1 MFWEKK
7 INSFFTELTGSTS
20 SEQNWVNKFERM
32 LKDIMI
38 STWRVFVVLY
48 TCKRVGGPFPLM
60 GCWSKRDACEFCI
73 IARFFHHLK
82 SIFYFM
88 DLYCHSKRDKRQRSK
103 LWIFY
108 GKIPRISSKP
118 KKYGDDSICVCV
130 FFFID
135 FQTNNKI
142 NNYIHEHRK
151 KQHVSWI
158 SCHISFECCAQAIFI
173 FRSIEFRG
181 CHWIESYRSGELLL
195 FFSLSAARK

>member
-1 MFWEKK
+1 MKTFKFVCHIIQCLGIHWPPCSPPPLANDSPENIQNVTSFDRSFRCELNAIFNMKKRTCSHMFWEKK

-82 SIFYFM
+82 
-88 DLYCHSKRDKRQRSK
+88 
-103 LWIFY
+103 
-108 GKIPRISSKP
+108 
-118 KKYGDDSICVCV
+118 KYILFHG
-130 FFFID
+130 FIL
-135 FQTNNKI
+135 
-142 NNYIHEHRK
+142 
-151 KQHVSWI
+151 
-158 SCHISFECCAQAIFI
+158 SFEK
-173 FRSIEFRG
+173 G
-181 CHWIESYRSGELLL
+181 
-195 FFSLSAARK
+195 